1 MNGNVYYGRGIS
13 FPFRVDATGGIAVSA
28 GVTKVEQSILMIL
41 GTQFGERVMRPTF
54 GCNLK
59 SLVFAPNNQATANL
73 ARFYVQDGLTRW
85 EPRIDVLD
93 VVAENDNVNGILVI
107 SIHYRLKASQDV
119 RSMVYPFYL
128 EQP

>member
-1 MNGNVYYGRGIS
+1 MGSNSFYGSGIS
-13 FPFRVDATGGIAVSA
+13 FPFRVDATGGIAVST

-73 ARFYVQDGLTRW
+73 AQFYVQDGLTRW
-85 EPRIDVLD
+85 EPRINVLD